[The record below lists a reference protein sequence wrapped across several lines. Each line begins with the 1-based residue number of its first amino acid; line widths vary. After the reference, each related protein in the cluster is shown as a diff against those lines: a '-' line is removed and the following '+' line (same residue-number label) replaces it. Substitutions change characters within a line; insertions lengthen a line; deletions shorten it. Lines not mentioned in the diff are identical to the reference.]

1 MYAQRAHVQS
11 IADILLCKYLHS
23 CHDYEGMVIGCALSP
38 KNPQRGNK
46 QYKQGEIIM
55 KTSDIYSVNLGCRS
69 NNDAGY
75 QAERR
80 KGCVTPYPL
89 IKDEIVRSSGN
100 NSSSQTRLMRRHNM
114 LLQVTGATCPKEP
127 LSSHWFN
134 LGTYSDDNLQAVI
147 AACPEE
153 PSSSL
158 WFYSGADSDED
169 DKRLDTES
177 RRSPENLLGLRNHK
191 TTEVETWNLIK
202 THKVKKKKR
211 RR

>member
-1 MYAQRAHVQS
+1 
-11 IADILLCKYLHS
+11 
-23 CHDYEGMVIGCALSP
+23 
-38 KNPQRGNK
+38 
-46 QYKQGEIIM
+46 M

-100 NSSSQTRLMRRHNM
+100 NSSSQTRLMRRQNIM
-114 LLQVTGATCPKEP
+114 QAT
-127 LSSHWFN
+127 S
-134 LGTYSDDNLQAVI
+134 
-147 AACPEE
+147 AACPEKPLSSLWFYSGAYSDE
-153 PSSSL
+153 IIQTTTEVWPKKPSSSL
-158 WFYSGADSDED
+158 WFYSGAYSDED

-177 RRSPENLLGLRNHK
+177 QRSPENLLGLRNNK